1 MGLVINELS
10 PTPKSLPTKG
20 YNNGE
25 RMEFLVCRFRERKRE
40 IFFIKVFLLIFPF
53 LFLTSRFFFPPHFFS
68 ILSSQKFCIQPYTNF
83 YMIFF
88 FFFKGGI
95 YRESEGKERLALVYP
110 GLMSQV

>member
-25 RMEFLVCRFRERKRE
+25 RMELLVCGFRERKRDF
-40 IFFIKVFLLIFPF
+40 FFIKVFLLIFPF
-53 LFLTSRFFFPPHFFS
+53 LFFFPHFFS

-88 FFFKGGI
+88 FFFLKAVFIGKV
-95 YRESEGKERLALVYP
+95 RERRG
-110 GLMSQV
+110 

>member
-25 RMEFLVCRFRERKRE
+25 RMEFLVCGFRERKRE

-53 LFLTSRFFFPPHFFS
+53 LFFFSLTFSLFFPH
-68 ILSSQKFCIQPYTNF
+68 KNF
-83 YMIFF
+83 ASNLTLI
-88 FFFKGGI
+88 
-95 YRESEGKERLALVYP
+95 ST
-110 GLMSQV
+110 

>member
-25 RMEFLVCRFRERKRE
+25 RMEFLVCGFRERKRE

-53 LFLTSRFFFPPHFFS
+53 LFFSPHFFS

-88 FFFKGGI
+88 FFKKGSI